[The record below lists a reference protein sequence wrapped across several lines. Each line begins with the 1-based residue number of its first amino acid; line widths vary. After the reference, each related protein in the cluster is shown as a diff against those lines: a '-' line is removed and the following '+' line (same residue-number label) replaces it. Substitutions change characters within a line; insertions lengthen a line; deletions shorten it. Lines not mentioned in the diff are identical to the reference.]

1 MYLCINKINI
11 VMWKEKNLV
20 PFVVKYLAKKEDYQA
35 TTREL
40 KEYLSSTLV
49 LDDYDKEY
57 TSSTKKGT
65 KTNRFNKTVGNIVSH
80 NKLLKLRLGET
91 TKNSNGKMG
100 IKLYEEVGRIVNI
113 VDI

>member
-1 MYLCINKINI
+1 
-11 VMWKEKNLV
+11 MWKEKNLV

-80 NKLLKLRLGET
+80 NKLRKLRLGET
-91 TKNSNGKMG
+91 TK
-100 IKLYEEVGRIVNI
+100 IVM
-113 VDI
+113 VRWV